1 MLLWLLIVI
10 LSYILFGVASFGD
23 KLVLSRSPNPKL
35 YTFYVG
41 ALSSLAAL
49 LIPFAGFHVP
59 DAKSFFWI
67 AMTSLVIIAGLYV
80 LYSAIAKFDVS
91 RVIPIVG
98 AVQPILVLLLS
109 WFFWG
114 SGAVTLNNVL
124 AFSILLLAS
133 GIISF
138 DKKLELN
145 KNLLILSLIASFLA
159 ALGLIFIKMVFLR
172 QAFLQGT
179 IWIGIFNLLLVL
191 TFFFN
196 KNFRKEIFSKNSAPD
211 KKTLSVGLL
220 TQLAGGAA
228 TFSQNFAIS
237 LAPVYSLAIINALR
251 GIQYVFLF
259 LLTLFFSA
267 FFPNI
272 LKERVSTRII
282 IQKTIA
288 LLLIVLGLVLL
299 FIW

>member
-1 MLLWLLIVI
+1 
-10 LSYILFGVASFGD
+10 
-23 KLVLSRSPNPKL
+23 
-35 YTFYVG
+35 
-41 ALSSLAAL
+41 
-49 LIPFAGFHVP
+49 
-59 DAKSFFWI
+59 
-67 AMTSLVIIAGLYV
+67 
-80 LYSAIAKFDVS
+80 
-91 RVIPIVG
+91 
-98 AVQPILVLLLS
+98 
-109 WFFWG
+109 
-114 SGAVTLNNVL
+114 
-124 AFSILLLAS
+124 
-133 GIISF
+133 
-138 DKKLELN
+138 
-145 KNLLILSLIASFLA
+145 
-159 ALGLIFIKMVFLR
+159 MVFLR

-251 GIQYVFLF
+251 GIQYGFLF
-259 LLTLFFSA
+259 LITLFFSG

-272 LKERVSTRII
+272 LKERISKRII